1 MAKRS
6 PGIHA
11 NAPVK
16 NIKSVNRWAPNPAP
30 INNENLSDYLFSELN
45 RLSDI
50 IFNLDVMRLEQT
62 NRDPKDTTIN
72 SNRGKPRDG
81 DIRYADGTNWNPGE
95 GKGIYA
101 FIEDAWV
108 KL

>member
-1 MAKRS
+1 M
-6 PGIHA
+6 A

-16 NIKSVNRWAPNPAP
+16 NIKSVNRWTPNPAP
-30 INNENLSDYLFSELN
+30 VNNENLSDYLFSELN

-62 NRDPKDTTIN
+62 NRNPEDTTIN

-81 DIRYADGTNWNPGE
+81 DIRYADGTNWNPG
-95 GKGIYA
+95 GGIGIYA
-101 FIEDAWV
+101 YIGGSWT

>member
-1 MAKRS
+1 M
-6 PGIHA
+6 A

-16 NIKSVNRWAPNPAP
+16 NIKSVNRWTPNPAP
-30 INNENLSDYLFSELN
+30 VNNANLSDYLFSELN

-62 NRDPKDTTIN
+62 NRNPEDTTI
-72 SNRGKPRDG
+72 SSGRGKPRDG